1 MTSRASWLIAGA
13 ILGFLGGAWWGGRHE
28 LSAHRRFWR
37 EGPDT
42 RLMIA
47 KLTNRF
53 QLDPSQQAAVKQV
66 LESYKGRIAA
76 LHQETRSKFR
86 AVQLGMRA
94 DIEKALNP
102 DQRRRFKERTAAWD
116 ARHPDLSGKTTSR

>member
-1 MTSRASWLIAGA
+1 MSSRASWLVAGA
-13 ILGFLGGAWWGGRHE
+13 IAGFLGGVWWGGRHE

-42 RLMIA
+42 RRMIA

-53 QLDPSQQAAVKQV
+53 QLDPPQQAAVKQV

-76 LHQETRSKFR
+76 LHRETRSKFR
-86 AVQLGMRA
+86 AVQLSMRA

-102 DQRRRFKERTAAWD
+102 DQIRHFKARTAAWD
-116 ARHPDLSGKTTSR
+116 ARHPELAGETTSR